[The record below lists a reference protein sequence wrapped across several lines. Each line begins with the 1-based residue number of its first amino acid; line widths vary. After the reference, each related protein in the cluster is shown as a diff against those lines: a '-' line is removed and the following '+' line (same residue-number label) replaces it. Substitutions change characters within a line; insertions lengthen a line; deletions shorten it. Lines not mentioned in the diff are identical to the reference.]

1 MAANKKTNDA
11 VTILHRRYIQGSEKR
26 LASLERERE
35 NLRIAEQIYAL
46 RIAAGLSQKDLAR
59 RVGTTQS
66 VISRLE
72 DADYDGHS
80 LNMLARIANALG
92 HKVCIHFIPQDEPC
106 LAASHR

>member
-1 MAANKKTNDA
+1 MAGNRKTTDA
-11 VTILHRRYIQGSEKR
+11 VGILHRRYLKGNETR
-26 LASLERERE
+26 RASLERERE

-46 RIAAGLSQKDLAR
+46 RTAAGLSQKDLAH

-80 LNMLARIANALG
+80 LNMLARIAHALG
-92 HKVCIHFIPQDEPC
+92 HRVCIHFVPQEEPC
-106 LAASHR
+106 VTASHR